1 MTDNETE
8 RYVFAKRFVVAGER
22 KAQGIPYVRLDVSL
36 EAYKEEGIRADT
48 EDRVVKQFKD
58 QFPGRKIDKQFW
70 LDLQL
75 PGSDFDESGIGGSE

>member
-1 MTDNETE
+1 MSDDETE

-36 EAYKEEGIRADT
+36 EAYKEEGIRQDI
-48 EDRVVKQFKD
+48 EDRVLKQFKD

-75 PGSDFDESGIGGSE
+75 PGRGFDENRIGGSE